1 MEIDADAIE
10 LLVGGNK
17 IAVPKEAFY
26 AEFERRRE
34 ERKREKRKEQN
45 RIYYLQR
52 KQRLLAEKLES
63 DSSTQI
69 LHNKTD

>member
-10 LLVGGNK
+10 MLVGGSK
-17 IAVPKEAFY
+17 ISVPKEAFY

-52 KQRLLAEKLES
+52 KERLLAEKL
-63 DSSTQI
+63 DGDASTQI
-69 LHNKTD
+69 LHDKTN

>member
-10 LLVGGNK
+10 MLVGGTK
-17 IAVPKEAFY
+17 IAVSKEAFY

-52 KQRLLAEKLES
+52 KQRLLAEKLEA

-69 LHNKTD
+69 LHDKTD